1 MAVQLLNSDNLR
13 GHIETFILGVLLDG
27 PKYGGE
33 IRRIITKKTNGLYEP
48 NEQSL
53 YSAYHRLEDL
63 RLIRGSCGDEK
74 VGATHKY
81 YAITEEGRK
90 VYESNK
96 LKWQTIKQLI
106 DILIG

>member
-1 MAVQLLNSDNLR
+1 MAVQVLNSDNLR
-13 GHIETFILGVLLDG
+13 GHIETFILSALLDG

-33 IRRIITKKTNGLYEP
+33 IRRIIAKRTNGLYDP

-63 RLIRGSCGDEK
+63 KLIKGSWGDES
-74 VGATHKY
+74 VGATRKY
-81 YAITEEGRK
+81 YSITDEGRK

-96 LKWQTIKQLI
+96 AKWQTTKQII

>member
-13 GHIETFILGVLLDG
+13 GHIETFVLGALLDG

-33 IRRIITKKTNGLYEP
+33 IRRMITNRTNGLYEP

-53 YSAYHRLEDL
+53 YSAYHRLEDM
-63 RLIRGSCGDEK
+63 RLIKGAWGDEQM
-74 VGATHKY
+74 GATRKY
-81 YAITEEGRK
+81 YTITDEGRK

-96 LKWQTIKQLI
+96 AKWQTIKQLI